1 MQATMH
7 RIRRSALAITSI
19 LALASTLLAGTPS
32 AEATVFPADG
42 GQGDRAEIYK
52 CPRYHVLVGFY
63 GRSGAWVD
71 QIGLICAEFSG
82 PAWTRGE
89 LIRAA
94 PKGGNG
100 GTPQE
105 QYCTGDS
112 AIRQITVTNLYVP
125 SKMTHRY
132 ARSLNFA
139 CATPRNGAAAGGAR
153 FDAPSINHGMD
164 VTPIEGQAQACP
176 GSEYATGLNIRYG
189 KHVNAIGLV
198 CDTIETRA
206 PTGGAGTTQQASS
219 GGNLAPGMEG
229 NTDRPGS
236 DYDKFHINDQ
246 RPDRCQSE
254 CARQS
259 DRCRAWTYVQPGVQ
273 HKLAVCYLKT
283 DIPPA
288 VASNCCVSGVQK
300 KVVRLGR
307 K

>member
-1 MQATMH
+1 MQTTMH
-7 RIRRSALAITSI
+7 RIRRSAVAIASI
-19 LALASTLLAGTPS
+19 LALASPLLGGTPS
-32 AEATVFPADG
+32 ARATVFPADG

-52 CPRYHVLVGFY
+52 CPRYTVLVGFH
-63 GRSGAWVD
+63 GRSGAWID

-82 PAWTRGE
+82 PAWKRGE
-89 LIRAA
+89 LVHAA

-105 QYCTGDS
+105 QYCSGDS
-112 AIRQITVTNLYVP
+112 AIRAITVTNLYVP

-132 ARSLNFA
+132 ARSLTFA
-139 CATPRNGAAAGGAR
+139 CATPRNGAGAGGAR
-153 FDAPSINHGMD
+153 FDAPSINTGMD
-164 VTPIEGQAQACP
+164 VTPIQGQAQICP

-198 CDTIETRA
+198 CDTIETRTPA
-206 PTGGAGTTQQASS
+206 NDAGTTQQASS
-219 GGNLAPGMEG
+219 GGQLAPGMEG

>member
-1 MQATMH
+1 MH
-7 RIRRSALAITSI
+7 RVRRSAVALASI
-19 LALASTLLAGTPS
+19 LALASTLLGGTSPS
-32 AEATVFPADG
+32 QATVFPADG

-52 CPRYHVLVGFY
+52 CPRHTVLVGFY
-63 GRSGAWVD
+63 GRTGAWID

-82 PAWTRGE
+82 TAWNRGE
-89 LIRAA
+89 LVRAA

-112 AIRQITVTNLYVP
+112 AIRQITPETLYDGLKMS
-125 SKMTHRY
+125 SKY
-132 ARSLNFA
+132 ARSLRFV
-139 CATPRNGAAAGGAR
+139 CFRPRDGSTAGGAH
-153 FDAPSINHGMD
+153 FSAPSINYGSELSTIHQ
-164 VTPIEGQAQACP
+164 PPQSCP

-198 CDTIETRA
+198 CDTIEPRA
-206 PTGGAGTTQQASS
+206 PAVDAPAAQQASA
-219 GGNLAPGMEG
+219 GALTPGMEA

-259 DRCRAWTYVQPGVQ
+259 DRCRAWTYVQPGLQ
-273 HKLAVCYLKT
+273 HKLAVCYLKS

-288 VASNCCVSGVQK
+288 VASNCCVSGVQR